1 MLDCWEELKYVD
13 IFSWRHQIK
22 SIAFS
27 RAEVLHRENQAT
39 VFLHVPKISEEV
51 GEIGIALFVNYV
63 LVKLL
68 PLADLSNPF
77 NEAR

>member
-1 MLDCWEELKYVD
+1 MG

-22 SIAFS
+22 STAFS
-27 RAEVLHRENQAT
+27 RTEVLHRENQAT
-39 VFLHVPKISEEV
+39 VFLRVPKISEEV
-51 GEIGIALFVNYV
+51 GEIGIALFVKYV